1 MFLVTA
7 PVEAR
12 RLKSAFQRD
21 DSTASFHHHARR
33 HSPSLLLCFCLNKAW
48 PTDPIGSN
56 QKPRLHATIAILGSV
71 SSVQL
76 LFRVHLISWKKDYV
90 KCVRCMTSYDPRFG
104 QRRRCYNVS
113 RASWKFLEEDVM
125 EVTWKMLRRIKNVLE
140 VTWGSCFDVSRASWK
155 LFEEYVLDLEV
166 IWRRCCDVSRDFGSY
181 LPELLRRSK
190 SVLEV
195 YWKMLQRIKS
205 VLKGT
210 WRRCCNVAML
220 QRFWNT
226 DKRWQK
232 NVITPR
238 PLETPPPKPTICES
252 DKCPA
257 PRPGPPTFCF
267 AMFFPD
273 GSPWKLATWR
283 IITDDFSTFPRTV
296 WSSRFLDGL
305 AALITEL
312 SDAEVLR
319 NRALMRIFFTAFLGG
334 KKGET
339 SNNVRMSYGLY

>member
-48 PTDPIGSN
+48 PTDPIGSS

-155 LFEEYVLDLEV
+155 LFEEYVLDQEV

-205 VLKGT
+205 VLKVT
-210 WRRCCNVAML
+210 WRICCNVAML

-232 NVITPR
+232 NVITP
-238 PLETPPPKPTICES
+238 PPTPPTPPPSK
-252 DKCPA
+252 
-257 PRPGPPTFCF
+257 RPPKTHHLRKWQVSRPSSRAANLLFCHV
-267 AMFFPD
+267 
-273 GSPWKLATWR
+273 
-283 IITDDFSTFPRTV
+283 FPRWQSLKTGHV
-296 WSSRFLDGL
+296 EDHHGWL
-305 AALITEL
+305 
-312 SDAEVLR
+312 
-319 NRALMRIFFTAFLGG
+319 
-334 KKGET
+334 
-339 SNNVRMSYGLY
+339 